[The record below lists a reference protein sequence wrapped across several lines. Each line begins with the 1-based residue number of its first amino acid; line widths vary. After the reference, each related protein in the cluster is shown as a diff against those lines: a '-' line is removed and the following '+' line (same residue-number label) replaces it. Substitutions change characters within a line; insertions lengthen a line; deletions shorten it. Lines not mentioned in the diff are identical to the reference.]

1 MLIVILLQRYDIKEN
16 DIKEIDIK
24 SQTYNFF
31 DDMMKKL
38 FDDRIKKLDSN
49 KTEIEKNL
57 YKRIHTKVFSLIT
70 LVM

>member
-1 MLIVILLQRYDIKEN
+1 MLIVIVVQRYDIKEN

-24 SQTYNFF
+24 SQIYNFF
-31 DDMMKKL
+31 DDMIKKL

-49 KTEIEKNL
+49 KTEIEKNS